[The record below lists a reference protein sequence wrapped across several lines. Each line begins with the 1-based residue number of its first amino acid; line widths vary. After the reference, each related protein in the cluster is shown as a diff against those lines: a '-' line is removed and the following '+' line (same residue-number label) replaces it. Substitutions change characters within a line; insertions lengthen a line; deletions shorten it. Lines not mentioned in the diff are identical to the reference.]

1 MHHITQTEGGPTK
14 HDEAS
19 IEQYRAGGKQEEKS
33 LLDDVSPRVKGAAA
47 RTLLPPDIHA
57 GQAATS
63 GVKLTKIQN

>member
-19 IEQYRAGGKQEEKS
+19 IEQSRAGGKQEEKS
-33 LLDDVSPRVKGAAA
+33 LLDDVSPRVKAWA
-47 RTLLPPDIHA
+47 RLLLPPNIHA

-63 GVKLTKIQN
+63 GVKLTKIPN